1 MLLILTGMIGAGTY
15 IINKV
20 KKDILKEQELS
31 DKHLALFQMMNQWVK
46 AKQQNKCINNY
57 LYNSGIKKIAI
68 YGMSYVGETLV
79 EELKNTNIEI
89 LYCIDNNIEGH
100 YLGIPILNLSEN
112 FENVDAIV
120 VTAITHFN
128 SIKNCI
134 GDKVDAKIMSL
145 EEIIYDM

>member
-1 MLLILTGMIGAGTY
+1 
-15 IINKV
+15 
-20 KKDILKEQELS
+20 
-31 DKHLALFQMMNQWVK
+31 MNQWVK